1 MQASNDNFNPQSFP
15 EKRKYK
21 AQLACILFA
30 LLVFFL
36 WLSISFEKKTEIKE
50 AAVLTERI
58 VHATMLISIITL
70 AECFYRIFLLIEEIW
85 HLKTRHK
92 NSYKLMICF
101 VFNGNKK
108 IYLVMVVNM
117 LVSVTLLM
125 NNSTLYWSVFMEN
138 FDSYCALLIIMS
150 VVFQFK
156 KPNQVELSQIMED
169 NKLSIGRRLAFCYY
183 SSYLKIVLNPDFGLT
198 FRERI
203 VQYEQQYGTSILV
216 KKLFILVTE
225 SGFIHRNLEHYGD
238 ENIKRAHQLPDLERD
253 RAGTQNRTYKNTVY
267 EISVNKDKPLRCV
280 VEGATPLLSMREM
293 SHAANSGLTE
303 DKLKEEILQFY
314 HELNNL
320 LEADVACSNSYELI
334 LYKDSSDGH
343 NEPLSHVVKN
353 SIEES
358 LAKEYRSI

>member
-36 WLSISFEKKTEIKE
+36 WLSISFEKKPEIKE

-117 LVSVTLLM
+117 LVSVT
-125 NNSTLYWSVFMEN
+125 
-138 FDSYCALLIIMS
+138 
-150 VVFQFK
+150 